1 MKTKE
6 KIIQSALRLYNQKG
20 LYNVSSRDICRDLSI
35 SPGNFSYHYPSIQRL
50 CTDLFSR
57 LIQALESID
66 SSAEASSIIRYLD
79 QRKAIMLI
87 QYHYRFFY
95 LNLYDTLQ
103 KFEGIKDFYVLHY
116 QEENAKIIKTY
127 QSFAQQNQF
136 KQALSPSQLKGV
148 QQATQIL
155 QNSWLIDA
163 SLQLDKQ
170 LDQLILEYL
179 YQQIQ
184 ILLVPYLREK
194 SQQIVADYFR
204 NLS

>member
-66 SSAEASSIIRYLD
+66 SSAETSSIIRYLD

-127 QSFAQQNQF
+127 QSFAQQSHF
-136 KQALSPSQLKGV
+136 KQALSPSKLKAV

-155 QNSWLIDA
+155 QSSWLIDA

>member
-57 LIQALESID
+57 LIKALESID
-66 SSAEASSIIRYLD
+66 SSAETASIIRYLD

-127 QSFAQQNQF
+127 QSFAQQSQF
-136 KQALSPSQLKGV
+136 KQALSPSQLKAV

-155 QNSWLIDA
+155 QSSWLIDA